1 MLSSR
6 KDAAMSRSDS
16 LPQWIATVSTQMP
29 HLSRPHVRVL
39 ALWSYGM
46 VLAQSCGLTTVAAFL
61 GAVLETS
68 PQTLRQQLREWCY
81 AATDKKGRC
90 RQEVPVTPCFGAL
103 VRSRAGMVA
112 RTGTAAGPGY
122 GCHDAG
128 ATLYRAGDQRGLSRL
143 RHSGRLDGRRDHGE
157 RGVAPA
163 LGATLRPAWPQRAG

>member
-1 MLSSR
+1 
-6 KDAAMSRSDS
+6 MSRSDS
-16 LPQWIATVSTQMP
+16 LPQWITTVATQMP
-29 HLSRPHVRVL
+29 HLSRPHARVL

-90 RQEVPVTPCFGAL
+90 RQRVAVTPCFGAL

-112 RTGTAAGPGY
+112 RTGTAAGSGH
-122 GCHDAG
+122 GCDDAG
-128 ATLYRAGDQRGLSRL
+128 ATLYCAGDQRGLSQL
-143 RHSGRLDGRRDHGE
+143 CPSGRLGGRRGYGE

-163 LGATLRPAWPQRAG
+163 LETALRPTWP